1 MKEKNEVKDVK
12 ERLEQL
18 RMRPVRSAR
27 DAGLVEEAAR
37 LLGEIVETERRAA
50 RWVEDVLARS
60 SASTAG
66 DLSGLTLHEAARRVL
81 EEAGTPLHARE
92 LGTRIKAGG
101 WRHPRSANAG
111 DEQIIFQL
119 AARLP
124 RYPHVFRRVAPNT
137 FALAEW
143 ASRSKQRSPRVGLFR
158 GPGRPIGRSIGDS
171 EEPFGEGTPW
181 RSS

>member
-1 MKEKNEVKDVK
+1 MTEDLK
-12 ERLEQL
+12 ERLERL

-27 DAGLVEEAAR
+27 DASLVEDAAR
-37 LLGEIVETERRAA
+37 LLGELAETEQRAA
-50 RWVEDVLARS
+50 RWIEDVQAET
-60 SASTAG
+60 SASRAG

-92 LGTRIKAGG
+92 LGARIKAGG
-101 WRHPRSANAG
+101 WRHPRSANARN
-111 DEQIIFQL
+111 EQIVFQL

-124 RYPHVFRRVAPNT
+124 RYPNIFRRVAPNT
-137 FALAEW
+137 FGLAEW
-143 ASRSKQRSPRVGLFR
+143 GSRSKQRSPRVGLFR

-171 EEPFGEGTPW
+171 EELFGEGTPW